1 MRAHSYS
8 HMCGCHACC
17 LHEARMERD
26 DALREEYRWALL
38 ECPAYL
44 SELSLDG
51 ADSANAAKAIAANDL
66 AELGRIYRDAALASA
81 DWYIADRADRLGI
94 NPGEAAR
101 QLFDIYRPD
110 EGRQAA

>member
-1 MRAHSYS
+1 MKAHAYS

-44 SELSLDG
+44 SERSLDG
-51 ADSANAAKAIAANDL
+51 ADAANAAQAIADNDL
-66 AELGRIYRDAALASA
+66 AELGRIYRDAALKLA
-81 DWYIADRADRLGI
+81 DWYIDDRSAYHSTT
-94 NPGEAAR
+94 PGEAAK
-101 QLFDIYRPD
+101 QLFDIYRED
-110 EGRQAA
+110 KK